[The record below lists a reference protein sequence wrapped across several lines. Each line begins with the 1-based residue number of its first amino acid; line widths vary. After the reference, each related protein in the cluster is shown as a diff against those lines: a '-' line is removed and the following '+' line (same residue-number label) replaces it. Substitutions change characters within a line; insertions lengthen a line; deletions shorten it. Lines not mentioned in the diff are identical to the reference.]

1 MVTKNDM
8 TGMTG
13 MTGARSWFNFWNL
26 PEISV
31 MYSDPSESKNDLEE
45 ALVWVEEEIKKM
57 IQEGIPSENIVLVGV
72 SQGGALTLYTALHT
86 QYKLGGFIA
95 IITWLPLLKVS

>member
-1 MVTKNDM
+1 
-8 TGMTG
+8 
-13 MTGARSWFNFWNL
+13 
-26 PEISV
+26 
-31 MYSDPSESKNDLEE
+31 
-45 ALVWVEEEIKKM
+45 VEEEIKKM

-95 IITWLPLLKVS
+95 IIAWLPLLKVS